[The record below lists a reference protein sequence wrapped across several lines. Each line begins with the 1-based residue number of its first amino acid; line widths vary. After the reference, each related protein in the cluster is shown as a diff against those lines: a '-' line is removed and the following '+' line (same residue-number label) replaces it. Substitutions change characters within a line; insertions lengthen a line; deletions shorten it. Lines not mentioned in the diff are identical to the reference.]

1 MPSLK
6 NPKADLRKLYNR
18 TLKIGLIV
26 SLALIIGAFK
36 FSPYS
41 SKSELLINKPQEI
54 IKIDEIVST
63 VQKPNIPPPPKAPQ
77 IIAASINDFP
87 DDVILPDISD
97 ITPPDLPDVPPV
109 NSNVNTEPEPFIEYP
124 EESPSPIGGLKSL
137 LEKLHYTEIAKR
149 AGIEGTVYIKA
160 KIDKN
165 GKVVDAFV
173 LKSLGAGLDEEAL
186 NAVLATKFIPGK
198 QRGRPVNV
206 KMVIPIKFVLNSFFS
221 RFSN

>member
-6 NPKADLRKLYNR
+6 NPKADLRSKYSRYIKL
-18 TLKIGLIV
+18 GLIF
-26 SLALIIGAFK
+26 ALTFIIIAFK
-36 FSPYS
+36 FSPNS
-41 SKSELLINKPQEI
+41 I
-54 IKIDEIVST
+54 IVVQKKTDRDPFIPVQPPFNT
-63 VQKPNIPPPPKAPQ
+63 NQKPNIPPPPKTPE
-77 IIAASINDFP
+77 IITSLT
-87 DDVILPDISD
+87 DDLTDDIILPDISD

-137 LEKLHYTEIAKR
+137 LQKLHYTELAKR

-165 GKVVDAFV
+165 GKVVNAFV
-173 LKSLGAGLDEEAL
+173 MKSLGAGLDEEAL

-206 KMVIPIKFVLNSFFS
+206 KMIIPIKFVLK
-221 RFSN
+221 